1 MPVVDIAIPVYNE
14 ERDLEPNVRRLRAYL
29 DARFPFAARITIV
42 DNASTDRTWDIAR
55 GLALELPG
63 VRAQR
68 LREKGRGRAVRHAWL
83 GSDAAIVAYMD
94 IDLSTDLDALLPL
107 IAPLVSGHS
116 DIAIGSRLAP
126 GARVARGFKR
136 ELISRSYNL
145 LLHVVL
151 GTGFATPSV
160 ASRRCAPTLPGGCC
174 RSWSTRPGSSIRSC
188 WSGRNVPGCA
198 STRS

>member
-1 MPVVDIAIPVYNE
+1 V
-14 ERDLEPNVRRLRAYL
+14 
-29 DARFPFAARITIV
+29 
-42 DNASTDRTWDIAR
+42 
-55 GLALELPG
+55 
-63 VRAQR
+63 QR
-68 LREKGRGRAVRHAWL
+68 LREKGRGRAVRYAWL

-136 ELISRSYNL
+136 ELISRTYNL

-151 GTGFATPSV
+151 APGFATPSV
-160 ASRRCAPTLPGGCC
+160 ASRPSAPTPPGGCC
-174 RSWSTRPGSSIRSC
+174 RRWSTRPGSSIRSC
-188 WSGRNVPGCA
+188 WSGRSAPGCG
-198 STRS
+198 STSSRSIGP